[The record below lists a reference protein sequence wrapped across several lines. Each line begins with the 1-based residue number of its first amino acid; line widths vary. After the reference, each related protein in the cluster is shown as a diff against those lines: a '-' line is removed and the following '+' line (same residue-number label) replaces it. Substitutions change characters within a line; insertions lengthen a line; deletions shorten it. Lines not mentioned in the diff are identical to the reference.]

1 MGTRK
6 GTYIGLSRVR
16 QYLRREKMKK
26 QVTISGKDYFMK
38 SSAYTQFK
46 YKDDTGRSLLTDL
59 KAISNHDAED
69 IANNVDDLLEMLLKI
84 SYIMIQE
91 ADEKQVGTYNEFLKE
106 LDGLFDENNWIS
118 EVLELAIS
126 PLSRGIQTH
135 PQE

>member
-1 MGTRK
+1 
-6 GTYIGLSRVR
+6 
-16 QYLRREKMKK
+16 MKK
-26 QVTISGKDYFMK
+26 QVKIGEKEYFMK

-69 IANNVDDLLEMLLKI
+69 IANNVDDLLEMLLKM

>member
-1 MGTRK
+1 
-6 GTYIGLSRVR
+6 
-16 QYLRREKMKK
+16 MKK

-69 IANNVDDLLEMLLKI
+69 IANNVDDLLEMLLKM

>member
-1 MGTRK
+1 
-6 GTYIGLSRVR
+6 
-16 QYLRREKMKK
+16 MKK

-59 KAISNHDAED
+59 KVISNHDAED
-69 IANNVDDLLEMLLKI
+69 IANNVDDLLEMLLKM

-126 PLSRGIQTH
+126 PLSRGIQAH